1 MARLRK
7 AGRIWRRPE
16 AQPAAARVLYEG
28 NAGLFEIDPAKLFER
43 EGPLEVELGAGR
55 GEFIV
60 ARAVAFPKHNFLAV
74 ELSAAVGRLLA
85 VRAGRSGLENV
96 RVVRMDAR
104 TLVNLM
110 LPERSVSAYHIY
122 FPDPWPK
129 QRHEKHRLF
138 TPYFV
143 ARLGR
148 TLAPGASLYV
158 ATDVNDYAEAI
169 FAMFEA
175 GGFRREEIAV
185 PGAEETGFARKFI
198 AEGRPVYSGAFI
210 AR

>member
-16 AQPAAARVLYEG
+16 AQSAAGRVLYEG

-74 ELSAAVGRLLA
+74 ELSAAVARLLA

-175 GGFRREEIAV
+175 GGFGREEIAV

>member
-16 AQPAAARVLYEG
+16 AQSAAARVLYEG
-28 NAGLFEIDPAKLFER
+28 DGGLFAIDPVKLFER

-60 ARAVAFPKHNFLAV
+60 ARAASFPEHNFLAV
-74 ELSAAVGRLLA
+74 ELAAAVAQLLA

-110 LPERSVSAYHIY
+110 LPERSIRAYHIY

-138 TPYFV
+138 TPYFM
-143 ARLGR
+143 ASLGR
-148 TLAPGASLYV
+148 TLAPGAPIYI
-158 ATDVNDYAEAI
+158 ATDVSDYADAI

-175 GGFRREEIAV
+175 GGFRRKEIAV
-185 PGAEETGFARKFI
+185 PGAEETGFAHKFI
-198 AEGRPVYSGAFI
+198 AEGRPVHAATFVV
-210 AR
+210 R

>member
-16 AQPAAARVLYEG
+16 AQSAAARVLYEG
-28 NAGLFEIDPAKLFER
+28 DGGLFAIDPVKLFER

-60 ARAVAFPKHNFLAV
+60 ARAASFPEHNFLAV
-74 ELSAAVGRLLA
+74 ELAAAVARLLA

-110 LPERSVSAYHIY
+110 LPERSIRACHIY

-143 ARLGR
+143 ASLGR
-148 TLAPGASLYV
+148 TLAPGAPIYI
-158 ATDVNDYAEAI
+158 ATDVSDYAEAI
-169 FAMFEA
+169 FAMLEA

-185 PGAEETGFARKFI
+185 PGAEETGFAHKFI
-198 AEGRPVYSGAFI
+198 AEGRPVHAATFVV
-210 AR
+210 R

>member
-16 AQPAAARVLYEG
+16 AQSAAALVLYEG
-28 NAGLFEIDPAKLFER
+28 DGSVFQIDPAQLFER
-43 EGPLEVELGAGR
+43 EGPLEVEVGAGR

-60 ARAVAFPKHNFLAV
+60 GRAASFPKHNFLAV
-74 ELSAAVGRLLA
+74 EIAAAVARLLA
-85 VRAGRSGLENV
+85 VRAGRSGLDNI
-96 RVVRMDAR
+96 RVVRMDGR

-110 LPERSVSAYHIY
+110 LPERSVRAYHIY

-158 ATDVNDYAEAI
+158 ATDVRDYAEAI

-198 AEGRPVYSGAFI
+198 TEGRPVYSGAFI

>member
-16 AQPAAARVLYEG
+16 AQSAAARVLYEG
-28 NAGLFEIDPAKLFER
+28 HGGLFEIDPVKLFER

-60 ARAVAFPKHNFLAV
+60 ARAASFPEHNFLAV
-74 ELSAAVGRLLA
+74 ELAAAVARLLA

-110 LPERSVSAYHIY
+110 LPARSIRAYHIY
-122 FPDPWPK
+122 FSDPWPK
-129 QRHEKHRLF
+129 QRREKHRLF

-143 ARLGR
+143 ASLGG
-148 TLAPGASLYV
+148 TLAPGAPIYL
-158 ATDVNDYAEAI
+158 ATDVSVHADASCALFGSRWWRTKYD
-169 FAMFEA
+169 
-175 GGFRREEIAV
+175 
-185 PGAEETGFARKFI
+185 AR
-198 AEGRPVYSGAFI
+198 S
-210 AR
+210 